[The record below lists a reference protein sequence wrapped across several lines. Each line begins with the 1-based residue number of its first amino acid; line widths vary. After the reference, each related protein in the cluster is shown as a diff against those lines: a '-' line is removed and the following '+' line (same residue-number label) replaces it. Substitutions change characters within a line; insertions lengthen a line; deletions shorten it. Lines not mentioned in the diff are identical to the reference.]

1 MLPLSH
7 FGGGCGNAVR
17 RCCQNGVKNQRTEP
31 FCVNCSKHLTSQ
43 ESALESVETSP
54 AVGVRLPRLRSL
66 RRGSNIWHPSQT
78 GPLPAAA

>member
-1 MLPLSH
+1 VCRIRRWM
-7 FGGGCGNAVR
+7 GNAERGDR
-17 RCCQNGVKNQRTEP
+17 RVGRKNQRTGP
-31 FCVNCSKHLTSQ
+31 FCVTSRNYVINQ

-54 AVGVRLPRLRSL
+54 AAGVRLPQLRSP